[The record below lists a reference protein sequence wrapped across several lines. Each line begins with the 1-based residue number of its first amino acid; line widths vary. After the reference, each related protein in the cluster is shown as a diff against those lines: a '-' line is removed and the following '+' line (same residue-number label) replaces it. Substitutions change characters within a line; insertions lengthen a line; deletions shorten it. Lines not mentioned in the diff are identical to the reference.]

1 MSENVEY
8 GRKRLIESF
17 RSQSKLSIIIV
28 LLQNGK
34 MTATQMAK
42 IIGTSRSNMYQ
53 SLKEMV
59 EDGILRK
66 PEIKVKKNYVE
77 KYYYPNTELLDDFS
91 LKQQEELLNKKSP
104 EELRDYLIS
113 GINSEI
119 LRLKIIARQIEM
131 KSDDELRRR
140 FDSLFF
146 DQVLFSNSW
155 LSRKTYE
162 YMVKRIKEIFEEYY
176 KNQETEKKQE
186 VGEEKHNL
194 ILIGIPEI

>member
-42 IIGTSRSNMYQ
+42 VIGTSRSNMYQ

-104 EELRDYLIS
+104 EDLRDYLIS

>member
-162 YMVKRIKEIFEEYY
+162 YMVKRIKDIFEEYY

>member
-42 IIGTSRSNMYQ
+42 VIGTSRSNMYQ

-186 VGEEKHNL
+186 LGEEKHNL